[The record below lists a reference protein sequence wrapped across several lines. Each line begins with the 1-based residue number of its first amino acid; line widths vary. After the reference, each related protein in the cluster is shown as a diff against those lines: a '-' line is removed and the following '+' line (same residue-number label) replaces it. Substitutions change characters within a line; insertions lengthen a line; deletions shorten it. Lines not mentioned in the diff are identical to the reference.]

1 MLVHNTEKD
10 GTPVSVTLEQEPTE
24 LRGLWAQAAAT
35 YIHGHFPDL
44 SMAQLLRCSISTSG
58 SRAAS
63 LTILFS
69 LLEEPEGAVMP
80 PPPAPAGSDR
90 E

>member
-24 LRGLWAQAAAT
+24 LRGQWAQAAAT
-35 YIHGHFPDL
+35 YIEGHFPYVSL
-44 SMAQLLRCSISTSG
+44 ALLLRCSISTAG

-63 LTILFS
+63 MTITFS
-69 LLEEPEGAVMP
+69 LLEEPEGAGLPLP
-80 PPPAPAGSDR
+80 PPSGGQERD
-90 E
+90 